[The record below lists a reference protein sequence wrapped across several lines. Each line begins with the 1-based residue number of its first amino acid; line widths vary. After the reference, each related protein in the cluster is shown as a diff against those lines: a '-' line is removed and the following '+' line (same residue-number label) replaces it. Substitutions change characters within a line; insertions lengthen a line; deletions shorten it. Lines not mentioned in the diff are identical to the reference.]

1 MHNGEHGLQ
10 RAMHLCHL
18 HRHGVQPEKPHSA
31 ILPARGQ
38 PPSNESYTKNAT
50 KLATRKL
57 KDLHVRI
64 FRLFPLFQLFP
75 LFPLFP
81 FRHSQ
86 REQYDFSRFPQHYA
100 PPGVNIAQLNE
111 TLSKLA
117 ASLEKPFDIKVLEEE
132 QQELNENLISAQILA
147 SQLDRVFTLFQE
159 NLALSK
165 ADSLADDA
173 NLPFLNNLTDMLED
187 LDIKL
192 LGIKP
197 KPRMDKITYFK
208 APYIITLECTFDQFG
223 KFLAEIERS
232 PRLITVDEF
241 EVKNGIER
249 IKANTEEDR
258 LIYQEFVVNLSTIT
272 LVKSKSKV
280 SS

>member
-1 MHNGEHGLQ
+1 M
-10 RAMHLCHL
+10 A
-18 HRHGVQPEKPHSA
+18 EKRNI
-31 ILPARGQ
+31 ILFGA
-38 PPSNESYTKNAT
+38 
-50 KLATRKL
+50 LVL
-57 KDLHVRI
+57 L
-64 FRLFPLFQLFP
+64 
-75 LFPLFP
+75 
-81 FRHSQ
+81 
-86 REQYDFSRFPQHYA
+86 
-100 PPGVNIAQLNE
+100 
-111 TLSKLA
+111 TLSYWVS
-117 ASLEKPFDIKVLEEE
+117 ASVLIGEKPFEIRLLEEE
-132 QQELNENLISAQILA
+132 QEELNENLISAQILA

-173 NLPFLNNLTDMLED
+173 NLPFLNSLTDILDD

-197 KPRMDKITYFK
+197 KPRVDKITYFK
-208 APYIITLECTFDQFG
+208 APYIITLECTFEQFG
-223 KFLAEIERS
+223 MFLSEIERS

-249 IKANTEEDR
+249 VKANTEEEK
-258 LIYQEFVVNLSTIT
+258 LLEQEFVVNLSTIT

>member
-1 MHNGEHGLQ
+1 M
-10 RAMHLCHL
+10 
-18 HRHGVQPEKPHSA
+18 PEKRNI
-31 ILPARGQ
+31 ILFGA
-38 PPSNESYTKNAT
+38 
-50 KLATRKL
+50 LVL
-57 KDLHVRI
+57 L
-64 FRLFPLFQLFP
+64 
-75 LFPLFP
+75 
-81 FRHSQ
+81 
-86 REQYDFSRFPQHYA
+86 
-100 PPGVNIAQLNE
+100 
-111 TLSKLA
+111 TLSYW
-117 ASLEKPFDIKVLEEE
+117 ASASVLIGEKPFEIRLLEEE
-132 QQELNENLISAQILA
+132 QEELNENLISAQILA

-173 NLPFLNNLTDMLED
+173 SLPFLNNLTDILDD

-197 KPRMDKITYFK
+197 KPRVDKITYFK
-208 APYIITLECTFDQFG
+208 APYLITLECTFEQFG
-223 KFLAEIERS
+223 MFLSEIERS

-249 IKANTEEDR
+249 VKANTEEEK
-258 LIYQEFVVNLSTIT
+258 LLEQEFVVNLSTIT

>member
-1 MHNGEHGLQ
+1 M
-10 RAMHLCHL
+10 
-18 HRHGVQPEKPHSA
+18 PEKRNIILFGALVLLTISYWASA
-31 ILPARGQ
+31 SVLIG
-38 PPSNESYTKNAT
+38 
-50 KLATRKL
+50 
-57 KDLHVRI
+57 
-64 FRLFPLFQLFP
+64 
-75 LFPLFP
+75 
-81 FRHSQ
+81 
-86 REQYDFSRFPQHYA
+86 
-100 PPGVNIAQLNE
+100 
-111 TLSKLA
+111 
-117 ASLEKPFDIKVLEEE
+117 EKPFEIRLLEEE
-132 QQELNENLISAQILA
+132 QEELNENLISAQILA

-173 NLPFLNNLTDMLED
+173 NLPFLNNLTDILDD

-197 KPRMDKITYFK
+197 KPRIDKITYFK
-208 APYIITLECTFDQFG
+208 APYIITLECTFEQFG
-223 KFLAEIERS
+223 MFLSEIERS

-249 IKANTEEDR
+249 IKANIEEEK
-258 LIYQEFVVNLSTIT
+258 LLEQEFVVNLSTIT

>member
-1 MHNGEHGLQ
+1 M
-10 RAMHLCHL
+10 A
-18 HRHGVQPEKPHSA
+18 EKRNI
-31 ILPARGQ
+31 ILFG
-38 PPSNESYTKNAT
+38 SMILLTISYWLT
-50 KLATRKL
+50 
-57 KDLHVRI
+57 
-64 FRLFPLFQLFP
+64 
-75 LFPLFP
+75 
-81 FRHSQ
+81 
-86 REQYDFSRFPQHYA
+86 
-100 PPGVNIAQLNE
+100 
-111 TLSKLA
+111 
-117 ASLEKPFDIKVLEEE
+117 ASILIGDKPFEIRVLEEE

-173 NLPFLNNLTDMLED
+173 SLPFLNNLTDVLEE

-197 KPRMDKITYFK
+197 KPRIDKITYFK
-208 APYIITLECTFDQFG
+208 APYIVTLECSYDQFG
-223 KFLAEIERS
+223 KFLSELERS
-232 PRLITVDEF
+232 PRLITIDEF

-249 IKANTEEDR
+249 IKANTDEEK

-280 SS
+280 IS

>member
-1 MHNGEHGLQ
+1 M
-10 RAMHLCHL
+10 
-18 HRHGVQPEKPHSA
+18 PEKRNKILFGALVLLTISYWASA
-31 ILPARGQ
+31 SVLIG
-38 PPSNESYTKNAT
+38 K
-50 KLATRKL
+50 
-57 KDLHVRI
+57 
-64 FRLFPLFQLFP
+64 
-75 LFPLFP
+75 
-81 FRHSQ
+81 
-86 REQYDFSRFPQHYA
+86 
-100 PPGVNIAQLNE
+100 
-111 TLSKLA
+111 
-117 ASLEKPFDIKVLEEE
+117 KPFEIRLLEEE
-132 QQELNENLISAQILA
+132 QEELNENLISAQILA

-173 NLPFLNNLTDMLED
+173 NLPFLNSLTDILDD

-197 KPRMDKITYFK
+197 KPRVDKITYFK
-208 APYIITLECTFDQFG
+208 APYIITLECTFEQFG
-223 KFLAEIERS
+223 MFLSEIERS

-249 IKANTEEDR
+249 VKANTEEEK
-258 LIYQEFVVNLSTIT
+258 LLEQEFVVNLSTIT

>member
-1 MHNGEHGLQ
+1 MSTEGEEMKKQAAELD
-10 RAMHLCHL
+10 LEP
-18 HRHGVQPEKPHSA
+18 V
-31 ILPARGQ
+31 LP
-38 PPSNESYTKNAT
+38 
-50 KLATRKL
+50 
-57 KDLHVRI
+57 
-64 FRLFPLFQLFP
+64 
-75 LFPLFP
+75 
-81 FRHSQ
+81 
-86 REQYDFSRFPQHYA
+86 
-100 PPGVNIAQLNE
+100 
-111 TLSKLA
+111 
-117 ASLEKPFDIKVLEEE
+117 KVLEEQ

-173 NLPFLNNLTDMLED
+173 NLPFLNNLTDMLEN

-197 KPRMDKITYFK
+197 KPRMDKITYLK
-208 APYIITLECTFDQFG
+208 APYILTLECTFDQFG

-249 IKANTEEDR
+249 IKANTEEDK
-258 LIYQEFVVNLSTIT
+258 LIYQEFVVSLSTIT

-280 SS
+280 VS

>member
-1 MHNGEHGLQ
+1 M
-10 RAMHLCHL
+10 A
-18 HRHGVQPEKPHSA
+18 EKRNI
-31 ILPARGQ
+31 ILFG
-38 PPSNESYTKNAT
+38 SMI
-50 KLATRKL
+50 LL
-57 KDLHVRI
+57 
-64 FRLFPLFQLFP
+64 
-75 LFPLFP
+75 
-81 FRHSQ
+81 
-86 REQYDFSRFPQHYA
+86 
-100 PPGVNIAQLNE
+100 
-111 TLSKLA
+111 TLSYWVS
-117 ASLEKPFDIKVLEEE
+117 ASLLIGEKPFEIRVLEEE

-173 NLPFLNNLTDMLED
+173 SLPFLNNLTDMLEE

-197 KPRMDKITYFK
+197 KPRIDKITYFK
-208 APYIITLECTFDQFG
+208 APYIITLECSYDQFG
-223 KFLAEIERS
+223 KFLSEIERS
-232 PRLITVDEF
+232 PRLITIDEF

-249 IKANTEEDR
+249 IKANTNEDI

-280 SS
+280 VS

>member
-1 MHNGEHGLQ
+1 M
-10 RAMHLCHL
+10 
-18 HRHGVQPEKPHSA
+18 PEKRNIILFGVLVLLTISYWASA
-31 ILPARGQ
+31 SVLIG
-38 PPSNESYTKNAT
+38 
-50 KLATRKL
+50 
-57 KDLHVRI
+57 
-64 FRLFPLFQLFP
+64 
-75 LFPLFP
+75 
-81 FRHSQ
+81 
-86 REQYDFSRFPQHYA
+86 
-100 PPGVNIAQLNE
+100 
-111 TLSKLA
+111 
-117 ASLEKPFDIKVLEEE
+117 EKPFEIRLLEEE
-132 QQELNENLISAQILA
+132 QEELNENLISAQILA

-173 NLPFLNNLTDMLED
+173 NLPFLNSLTDILDD

-197 KPRMDKITYFK
+197 KPRIDKITYFK
-208 APYIITLECTFDQFG
+208 APYIITLECTFEQFG
-223 KFLAEIERS
+223 MFLSEIERS

-249 IKANTEEDR
+249 VKANTEEEK
-258 LIYQEFVVNLSTIT
+258 LLEQEFVVNLSTIT

>member
-1 MHNGEHGLQ
+1 M
-10 RAMHLCHL
+10 A
-18 HRHGVQPEKPHSA
+18 EKRNI
-31 ILPARGQ
+31 ILFG
-38 PPSNESYTKNAT
+38 T
-50 KLATRKL
+50 L
-57 KDLHVRI
+57 I
-64 FRLFPLFQLFP
+64 FL
-75 LFPLFP
+75 
-81 FRHSQ
+81 
-86 REQYDFSRFPQHYA
+86 
-100 PPGVNIAQLNE
+100 
-111 TLSKLA
+111 TLSYWIG
-117 ASLEKPFDIKVLEEE
+117 ASVLIGDKPLQIQLLEEE
-132 QQELNENLISAQILA
+132 QEELNENLISAQILA

-197 KPRMDKITYFK
+197 KTRIDKITYFK
-208 APYIITLECTFDQFG
+208 APYVITLECTFDQFG
-223 KFLAEIERS
+223 KFLSEIERS

-249 IKANTEEDR
+249 IKANTDEEK
-258 LIYQEFVVNLSTIT
+258 LIYQEFSVNLSTIT
-272 LVKSKSKV
+272 LVKSRSKV

>member
-1 MHNGEHGLQ
+1 M
-10 RAMHLCHL
+10 A
-18 HRHGVQPEKPHSA
+18 EKRNI
-31 ILPARGQ
+31 ILFG
-38 PPSNESYTKNAT
+38 SMI
-50 KLATRKL
+50 LL
-57 KDLHVRI
+57 
-64 FRLFPLFQLFP
+64 
-75 LFPLFP
+75 
-81 FRHSQ
+81 
-86 REQYDFSRFPQHYA
+86 
-100 PPGVNIAQLNE
+100 
-111 TLSKLA
+111 TLSYWVS
-117 ASLEKPFDIKVLEEE
+117 ASLLIGEKPFEIRVLEEE

-173 NLPFLNNLTDMLED
+173 SLPFLNNLTDMLEE

-197 KPRMDKITYFK
+197 KPRIDKITYFK
-208 APYIITLECTFDQFG
+208 APYIITLECSYDQFG
-223 KFLAEIERS
+223 KFLSEIERS

-249 IKANTEEDR
+249 IKANTNEDK

-272 LVKSKSKV
+272 LVKSNSKV
-280 SS
+280 VS